1 MASQRKGEQQV
12 QSLEE
17 IEQIL
22 KRSMPEITKRHKVKS
37 LGIFGSY
44 VRKEAKKSSDL
55 DLLVE
60 FSQAPS
66 LLQFIRM
73 EDELSEKL
81 SIKVGLVMKIALKTH
96 IGRRVMAEV
105 KDLNHGAFRIISTMS
120 LENSPIPDQL

>member
-1 MASQRKGEQQV
+1 MTSQPKADRQV

-22 KRSMPEITKRHKVKS
+22 KKSMPEIKERYKVKS

-44 VRKEAKKSSDL
+44 VRKEAKRSSDL

-60 FSQAPS
+60 FHQAPS

-81 SIKVGLVMKIALKTH
+81 GKKVDLVMKKALKTH

-105 KDLNHGAFRIISTMS
+105 
-120 LENSPIPDQL
+120 IPV